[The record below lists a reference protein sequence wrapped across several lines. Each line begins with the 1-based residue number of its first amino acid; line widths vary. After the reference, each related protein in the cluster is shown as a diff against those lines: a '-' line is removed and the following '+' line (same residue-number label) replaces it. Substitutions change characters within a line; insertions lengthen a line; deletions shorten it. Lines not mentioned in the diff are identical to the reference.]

1 MGLKQYAAKRNFSK
15 TAEPKSG
22 KSTNKDKLLFV
33 IQKHDASR
41 LHYDFRLE
49 MEGVL
54 KSWAVPKGPSTDPN
68 NKRLAMMVEDHPF
81 DYKDFE
87 GIIPKG
93 EYGGGTVIVWDEG
106 TYEPIEEIK
115 GKKAQEKHLLK
126 QLHEGSLKIK
136 LHGEKLEGEYALVK
150 TNGMGENGWLLIK
163 HKDDYAST
171 KDITRADKSVI
182 SGKTIEKMEKTS
194 EKVWTGGEEKI
205 IKKKEKKTTKVS
217 ERQSKPV
224 AGLKDNKAILKTA
237 PKSAIPKGIK
247 PMLATLVDEPFDDP
261 NWQYEVKWDGYRAL
275 AMINKGKV
283 DLYSR
288 NNKSFNEKFY
298 PIYDI
303 LKSWKLNAVLDGE
316 ILVLNDKGIS
326 NFGAL
331 QNWRSEADGELVFYV
346 FDLLWYDGKDLTG
359 LPLVERQSI
368 LEEILPEKDDQVR
381 LGKVFKA
388 NGLDFFAAADRMG
401 LEGIIAK
408 KSDSLYSP
416 NLRSKEWLKI
426 KISKRQEVVIAGFT
440 KNEDTAKYFSSL
452 LLGVYENKSLQYVG
466 KVGTGFSDKTQ
477 KEMIEQFKPLIIDES
492 PFNEI
497 PDVNKASRFRPNPP
511 KAKATWLKPELVCE
525 VAFTEVTDDG
535 VFRHPSFKGMREDK
549 KAKDVIRE
557 LSKPKEE
564 MVKALAK
571 ETHTEALKPPKGNA
585 VKTLLNPKEETQ
597 VRKVKGHELK
607 FTHLSKVYWPE
618 DHITKRDMFN
628 YYYQVADYILPYLKD
643 RPQSLNRFPGGI
655 HGQSFYQK
663 DVKGKAP
670 DWIKT
675 FPYETSEGEK
685 KEYAVGDDEA
695 TLLWMASLG
704 CIEINPWFSRIQK
717 PDNPDY
723 CVIDLDPDKNSFDEV
738 IHAAL
743 ETKKVL
749 DALNV
754 PAYCKTSGSTG
765 MHIYIPLNAKYS
777 YDQSQLFAKII
788 VSLVHRQIPSYTSL
802 ERMIAPRKGKMYLD
816 FLQNRPGATIAG
828 PYSLRPKPGATV
840 SMPLDWDEVK
850 PGLKMKDFHIF
861 NAVDR
866 LKETGDLFK
875 GVLGKGIDL
884 KKAIAEAKRIFE

>member
-1 MGLKQYAAKRNFSK
+1 
-15 TAEPKSG
+15 
-22 KSTNKDKLLFV
+22 
-33 IQKHDASR
+33 
-41 LHYDFRLE
+41 
-49 MEGVL
+49 
-54 KSWAVPKGPSTDPN
+54 
-68 NKRLAMMVEDHPF
+68 
-81 DYKDFE
+81 
-87 GIIPKG
+87 
-93 EYGGGTVIVWDEG
+93 
-106 TYEPIEEIK
+106 
-115 GKKAQEKHLLK
+115 
-126 QLHEGSLKIK
+126 
-136 LHGEKLEGEYALVK
+136 
-150 TNGMGENGWLLIK
+150 
-163 HKDDYAST
+163 
-171 KDITRADKSVI
+171 
-182 SGKTIEKMEKTS
+182 
-194 EKVWTGGEEKI
+194 
-205 IKKKEKKTTKVS
+205 
-217 ERQSKPV
+217 
-224 AGLKDNKAILKTA
+224 
-237 PKSAIPKGIK
+237 
-247 PMLATLVDEPFDDP
+247 
-261 NWQYEVKWDGYRAL
+261 
-275 AMINKGKV
+275 
-283 DLYSR
+283 
-288 NNKSFNEKFY
+288 
-298 PIYDI
+298 
-303 LKSWKLNAVLDGE
+303 
-316 ILVLNDKGIS
+316 
-326 NFGAL
+326 
-331 QNWRSEADGELVFYV
+331 
-346 FDLLWYDGKDLTG
+346 
-359 LPLVERQSI
+359 
-368 LEEILPEKDDQVR
+368 
-381 LGKVFKA
+381 
-388 NGLDFFAAADRMG
+388 
-401 LEGIIAK
+401 
-408 KSDSLYSP
+408 
-416 NLRSKEWLKI
+416 
-426 KISKRQEVVIAGFT
+426 
-440 KNEDTAKYFSSL
+440 
-452 LLGVYENKSLQYVG
+452 
-466 KVGTGFSDKTQ
+466 
-477 KEMIEQFKPLIIDES
+477 
-492 PFNEI
+492 
-497 PDVNKASRFRPNPP
+497 
-511 KAKATWLKPELVCE
+511 
-525 VAFTEVTDDG
+525 
-535 VFRHPSFKGMREDK
+535 MREDK

-564 MVKALAK
+564 MVKELAE
-571 ETHTEALKPPKGNA
+571 ETHNEALKPPKGDTA
-585 VKTLLNPKEETQ
+585 KTLLNPKDETQ

-607 FTHLSKVYWPE
+607 FTHLSKIYWPE

-723 CVIDLDPDKNSFDEV
+723 CVIDLDPDKNSFEEV
-738 IHAAL
+738 INAAL

-802 ERMIAPRKGKMYLD
+802 ERMIAARKGKMYLD

-884 KKAIAEAKRIFE
+884 EKAIAEAKRIFE